1 MNKAKMTFR
10 FDKQGKEI
18 VSEEPLY
25 QSWIHKDDR
34 QIIHADMAQEGHGL
48 EQDQDADRHVQAP
61 AIRTSV
67 DRNLEDQISAPHAS
81 GGYPA
86 VGQANSEVSHKTDP
100 EYDEYEDY
108 GLDRTHGTY
117 RTVETM
123 MDYGDPFSEYTG
135 AGGVVVSSSSV
146 RPPKNS
152 WWKMIGSVT
161 GAIVTGALFGFVVLS
176 IFNQEITLPIPGIS
190 VPKQSAAEQSTDV
203 PVMGQIIEDDQGD
216 SSQKELVNI
225 TLSAGTYYFLQ
236 YGVFST
242 TQGVELAQKELQS
255 SGVAAARDTVDTK
268 RVYAGVSVDREQAK
282 LLSSQ
287 LKSAGVN
294 LILHEL
300 SLPTSAMME
309 YEGDIKPLEQYMTQ
323 SAELVKLLSTFSAA
337 KLSEID
343 PGSQGANEI
352 AELSQKHQLWTESA
366 AKVRGQISASS
377 EVVTGTMEK
386 AMNSAIEALSEYN
399 KKPSKSLL
407 WEVQNELMNFIL
419 SEQEL
424 LTS

>member
-1 MNKAKMTFR
+1 VNKAKMTFR

-25 QSWIHKDDR
+25 QAWIHKEDR
-34 QIIHADMAQEGHGL
+34 QSIYSDMAQERQGL
-48 EQDQDADRHVQAP
+48 EHDVDSPIQASALHTSMDRSLVDQTPSPPIQ
-61 AIRTSV
+61 
-67 DRNLEDQISAPHAS
+67 

-86 VGQANSEVSHKTDP
+86 AGQANPEVSRKNDP
-100 EYDEYEDY
+100 EYDEYGEYDEY
-108 GLDRTHGTY
+108 RDRTHGTY

-123 MDYGDPFSEYTG
+123 LDYGDPFSEYTG
-135 AGGVVVSSSSV
+135 AGGVVIPSSSV

-152 WWKMIGSVT
+152 WWKMVGSVS

-190 VPKQSAAEQSTDV
+190 VPKQSATEQSTDI
-203 PVMGQIIEDDQGD
+203 PVMGQIIEEEQGD
-216 SSQKELVNI
+216 SSQRDLVNI
-225 TLSAGTYYFLQ
+225 ALPSGTYYFLQ

-242 TQGVELAQKELQS
+242 DQGVELAQKELQS
-255 SGVAAARDTVDTK
+255 SGIAAARDTVDTK

-300 SLPTSAMME
+300 SLPTSTMME
-309 YEGDIKPLEQYMTQ
+309 YEGDIKPLGQYMEQ

-337 KLSEID
+337 KLNEANPD
-343 PGSQGANEI
+343 PQSAIEI

-366 AKVRGQISASS
+366 AAVRDKMSESSALMMG
-377 EVVTGTMEK
+377 EMEK

-419 SEQEL
+419 NEQQL
-424 LTS
+424 VKG